1 MAGDELLAQWLHVK
15 YAAPERRTLCPVCGY
30 QLEETERGLH
40 CVNDGWNE
48 SPAPMRFVPRVP
60 ETPQS

>member
-40 CVNDGWNE
+40 CQTCGWKENI
-48 SPAPMRFVPRVP
+48 SIRFIPRTP